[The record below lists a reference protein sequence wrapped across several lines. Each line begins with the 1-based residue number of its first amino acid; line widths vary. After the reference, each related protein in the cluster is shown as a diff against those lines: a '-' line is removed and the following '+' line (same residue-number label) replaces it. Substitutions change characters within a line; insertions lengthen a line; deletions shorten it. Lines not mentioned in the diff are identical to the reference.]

1 MIFFNFIS
9 VPTFSFIF
17 ITALCVCA
25 HVFLVRQPQ
34 MWWCTCEFYM
44 NERCHKMYC
53 CAFHCPKIDI
63 HVCQFLRCLKM
74 TWRSHVMNVSEGGP
88 HTNLSQE
95 IIGMVLVDLKK
106 MTCLP
111 WFLCFKKMHLAD
123 DMSKVFFQ
131 FHYSHVIWELY
142 NVPIVHSDS
151 VPRHC
156 SAVET
161 NKDVRKRVQTWNKP

>member
-1 MIFFNFIS
+1 
-9 VPTFSFIF
+9 
-17 ITALCVCA
+17 
-25 HVFLVRQPQ
+25 
-34 MWWCTCEFYM
+34 M

-123 DMSKVFFQ
+123 DMRIRFFGIRFNTLMSCEHSINSFPKRGSKRGR
-131 FHYSHVIWELY
+131 
-142 NVPIVHSDS
+142 S
-151 VPRHC
+151 VLHDFTLRSFIPFKT
-156 SAVET
+156 S
-161 NKDVRKRVQTWNKP
+161 